1 MAGEVAV
8 PETVGANATP
18 PHEQPE
24 DDWRRETEQLDSL
37 RAVVVQLVSLLTA
50 STVAGRSTHAS
61 PGGSDRESRVKV
73 LSGSST
79 GVTAAITRAEGST
92 QSDAAILSVHRS
104 TRSHSLA
111 RGCGHPPDDV
121 GTHHTNGLKGVA
133 TPWEKKIA
141 TGSPHV
147 VHHREAPSG
156 DLRTSGAGI
165 LRDPCAGS
173 HPGPPLQAYMLLDAA
188 IHPYGRQVI
197 LFRDGEIN
205 A

>member
-61 PGGSDRESRVKV
+61 PGGS
-73 LSGSST
+73 
-79 GVTAAITRAEGST
+79 
-92 QSDAAILSVHRS
+92 
-104 TRSHSLA
+104 
-111 RGCGHPPDDV
+111 
-121 GTHHTNGLKGVA
+121 
-133 TPWEKKIA
+133 
-141 TGSPHV
+141 
-147 VHHREAPSG
+147 
-156 DLRTSGAGI
+156 
-165 LRDPCAGS
+165 